1 MRRSFLVGVG
11 VGAMLMYFFDP
22 SWGRRRRAQMRER
35 IEVGARRLEEWRDE
49 GEVRRRLEEE
59 DDKETAEARAWA
71 EESEIDWMATGTRP
85 VRRDE

>member
-49 GEVRRRLEEE
+49 AEVRRRLEEE
-59 DDKETAEARAWA
+59 DEEETAEARAWA
-71 EESEIDWMATGTRP
+71 EEGEIDWMATSTRP